1 MQIIPSLYI
10 KDGKLAQYKPGDYEN
25 IEFLPDDP
33 YELVQKL
40 DKLDI
45 GNIGLIDIDA
55 TLGNPS
61 NAGLIGSLSNITV
74 ATLHVGGGIKELDY
88 LKSLQYAGVD
98 YFIIGAAVFSTG
110 DFLKVL
116 SEASDVKNDRI
127 SIAIN
132 VLDDKVTHHAWTGNL
147 ATTVEE
153 LIDYCLKLGFT
164 RYIVSDVRTSD
175 PEEGPDMAFYASL
188 VQKYP
193 NCRIGAAGHINSFE
207 DIEALEGIGV
217 TSVVIGKEIY
227 LEEGLLEK
235 IAAFNAGKRSK

>member
-33 YELVQKL
+33 YELVEKL

-55 TLGNPS
+55 TLGNKS

-74 ATLHVGGGIKELDY
+74 ATLHVGGGIRDLNY

-98 YFIIGAAVFSTG
+98 YFIIGAAVFGKG

-116 SEASDVKNDRI
+116 SEAEDIKSDRI

-132 VLDDKVTHHAWTGNL
+132 VLDGKVTHHAWSGDL
-147 ATTVEE
+147 DTTAED
-153 LIDYCLKLGFT
+153 LITTCRDLGFN
-164 RYIVSDVRTSD
+164 RFIISDVRTSN
-175 PEEGPDMAFYASL
+175 PEQGPDMAFYTSL
-188 VQKYP
+188 VKQFP
-193 NCRIGAAGHINSFE
+193 DCRIGAAGHINSFE

-217 TSVVIGKEIY
+217 RGVVIGKEIY

-235 IAAFNAGKRSK
+235 IAAFNAERRK